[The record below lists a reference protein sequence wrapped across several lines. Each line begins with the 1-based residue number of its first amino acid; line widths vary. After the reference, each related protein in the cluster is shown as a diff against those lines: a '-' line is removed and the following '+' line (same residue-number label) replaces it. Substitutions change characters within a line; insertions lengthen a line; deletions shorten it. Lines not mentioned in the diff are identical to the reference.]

1 MTFGGS
7 LVLTLAAADYLEIRV
22 MLDRND
28 DASTSIGTG
37 RSNTQISGFKL
48 IT

>member
-7 LVLTLAAADYLEIRV
+7 LVLTLAAADYLEIRIF
-22 MLDRND
+22 LDRND
-28 DASTSIGTG
+28 NTTTNIGTG